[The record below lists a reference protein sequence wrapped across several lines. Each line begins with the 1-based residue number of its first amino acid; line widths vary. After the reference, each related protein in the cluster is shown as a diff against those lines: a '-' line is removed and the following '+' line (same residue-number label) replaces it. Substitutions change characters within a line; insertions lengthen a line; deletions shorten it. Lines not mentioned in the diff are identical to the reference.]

1 MQAGI
6 LDFVSWGELTCAPA
20 SPPVQP
26 QPKSFCQSL
35 PGSSERPCPPL
46 LQNRTI
52 TIMLIEISEFELAVK
67 RLFVTLTINTLKA
80 FLVRF
85 LGHQDHFQEG

>member
-1 MQAGI
+1 
-6 LDFVSWGELTCAPA
+6 
-20 SPPVQP
+20 
-26 QPKSFCQSL
+26 
-35 PGSSERPCPPL
+35 
-46 LQNRTI
+46 
-52 TIMLIEISEFELAVK
+52 MLIEISEFELAVK